1 MPLVPRLIL
10 IRLNLIIALTF
21 LWTAALHA
29 APPAKGGTGSRPAA
43 ASARLDPPRD
53 ELFQQDVA
61 WSPDGQWLAFSEY
74 SGGATFAPDKW
85 AVYVVKPDG
94 TGKKRVLEHARSV
107 SWHPDGKRLAVG
119 FQETD
124 VNEEIYSVDLNGG
137 SRKRLTDHPG
147 LDTFPAWSPQGDKIA
162 FVSDHNRLRAVYLIN
177 ADGSGL
183 KRLTKSP
190 FMEFQPAWSPD
201 GKKVVIHRDPAD
213 GKTQIYAVP
222 IDGSAE
228 QTVSADD
235 ATNVYPSY
243 LPSGDIGFVQQTPD
257 GKGPIFR
264 VRADGSGRTRV
275 GSVDALFARWSP
287 DGKRVA
293 FIAGAWPK
301 SAIYVMNADGGG
313 VRKVV
318 N

>member
-1 MPLVPRLIL
+1 MQPSPRLIL
-10 IRLNLIIALTF
+10 VRLILIIILTF
-21 LWTAALHA
+21 LCTTVALA
-29 APPAKGGTGSRPAA
+29 APPAQGGAGSRPAA
-43 ASARLDPPRD
+43 ASARPDPPRD
-53 ELFQQDVA
+53 ELFHQDVA

-74 SGGATFAPDKW
+74 SGGANFAPDKW
-85 AVYVVKPDG
+85 AIYIVKPDG
-94 TGKKRVLEHARSV
+94 SGRKRVLERARSV
-107 SWHPDGKRLAVG
+107 SWHPGGQRLAVG
-119 FQETD
+119 LQETD
-124 VNEEIYSVDLNGG
+124 LNDEIYSVDLKGG

-147 LDTFPAWSPQGDKIA
+147 VDTFPAWSPKGDKIA
-162 FVSDHNRLRAVYLIN
+162 FVSDHDRLRSTYLMN

-183 KRLTKSP
+183 KRLTKSQ

-222 IDGSAE
+222 VDGSAE
-228 QTVSADD
+228 QTVVKDD

-243 LPSGDIGFVQQTPD
+243 LPSGEVGFVVQTPD

-264 VRADGSGRTRV
+264 VHADGRGRTRV

-301 SAIYVMNADGGG
+301 SAIYVMNADGSG
-313 VRKVV
+313 VRKIV